1 MASLAT
7 NTDSCLMVR
16 LYQPCT
22 DTHCYFSS
30 DSKTQYLLSKVN
42 AVDTIYPQR
51 FFTYMH
57 AGTIPD
63 LGAPQP
69 NYHYLYR
76 LGQFTI
82 QQYFESSLIPL
93 LNDIQIQ
100 WYHNGTAV
108 DDLRTNSSL
117 ESQGERLTLS
127 LTVFNASEEMD
138 LGLYEGTA
146 NVDVSNFYSIGCPR
160 YYYYYY
166 YARYDISI
174 YQLRVASFLSVI
186 LQYGKHF

>member
-1 MASLAT
+1 M
-7 NTDSCLMVR
+7 
-16 LYQPCT
+16 LY
-22 DTHCYFSS
+22 
-30 DSKTQYLLSKVN
+30 
-42 AVDTIYPQR
+42 IY
-51 FFTYMH
+51 

-108 DDLRTNSSL
+108 DGSRTNSSL
-117 ESQGERLTLS
+117 ETQGERLTLS
-127 LTVFNASEEMD
+127 LTVFNARKEMD

-146 NVDVSNFYSIGCPR
+146 NVDIYFSTIGCR
-160 YYYYYY
+160 YYYYYV
-166 YARYDISI
+166 RFDIRI
-174 YQLRVASFLSVI
+174 YQLRVTSFPSVI
-186 LQYGKHF
+186 LQYGKHFSVLYITSVG

>member
-1 MASLAT
+1 MQL
-7 NTDSCLMVR
+7 V
-16 LYQPCT
+16 
-22 DTHCYFSS
+22 
-30 DSKTQYLLSKVN
+30 YLLSSKVLY
-42 AVDTIYPQR
+42 IY
-51 FFTYMH
+51 

-69 NYHYLYR
+69 NYHCLYQ

-93 LNDIQIQ
+93 NDIQIQ

-108 DDLRTNSSL
+108 DVLRTNSSL
-117 ESQGERLTLS
+117 ERQGERLTLS
-127 LTVFNASEEMD
+127 LTVFNATEKMG

-146 NVDVSNFYSIGCPR
+146 NVDVPNFYFSTIGCLH
-160 YYYYYY
+160 YYFYVM
-166 YARYDISI
+166 YDIRI
-174 YQLRVASFLSVI
+174 YQFQVASFPSVI